1 MPTLAYA
8 VHDAYAVVVHSHLP
22 PTDAEWDDYLRLTTA
37 RLPSVSAVLIVTAGG
52 GPNSAQ
58 RRALKACL
66 SKLRHGALFAVV
78 TPSMMARG
86 IVLAVS
92 LFNPHIRAFRPDD
105 TEQAL
110 TFLRVPVAERA
121 ALLATVQRLRDSL
134 TA

>member
-8 VHDAYAVVVHSHLP
+8 THETYWVVVHSQLP
-22 PTDAEWDDYLRLTTA
+22 PSDGEWDDYLRATSA
-37 RLPSVSAVLIVTAGG
+37 QLPSVSGVLIITDGG

-58 RRALKACL
+58 RRALKAYFV
-66 SKLRHGALFAVV
+66 KVRFGALFAVV

-86 IVLAVS
+86 IVLAIS
-92 LFNPHIRAFRPDD
+92 LFNPHIRAFRPED
-105 TEQAL
+105 TEVAL
-110 TFLRVPVAERA
+110 TFLRVPVVERA